1 MKKHLI
7 IYGILVTLFIIYNA
21 FFQVKDKALNEI
33 LNIIFSSIL
42 FLYIAIMAWVLLK
55 KIKKVK

>member
-21 FFQVKDKALNEI
+21 FFQVKDEVLNEI

-55 KIKKVK
+55 K

>member
-7 IYGILVTLFIIYNA
+7 IYGILVTLFIVYNA
-21 FFQVKDKALNEI
+21 FFQVKDEVLNEI

>member
-21 FFQVKDKALNEI
+21 FFQIKDEVLNEI

>member
-21 FFQVKDKALNEI
+21 FFQVKDEVLNEI

-55 KIKKVK
+55 KIKKGK

>member
-21 FFQVKDKALNEI
+21 FFQVKDEVLNEI